1 MKGTQFFFDKLQ
13 FIYFFFLILFIVDF
27 FVCFVYTTF
36 IITLYYLEK
45 KNLWKRLMIR
55 KEYRQFKE

>member
-13 FIYFFFLILFIVDF
+13 FIYLFFLILFIVDF